1 MKIVK
6 SEEDLLEFDNG
17 IKIEGE
23 GDVDCCAN
31 NYLDFENFPV
41 GTEFPDMTLGQ
52 LIDTIKL
59 KDDGFILKDSQK
71 VPHWAQARSYQNEFY
86 MRDHTLVDEKGN
98 KLDDTIIK
106 KDIYEQWIKPRFNV
120 RFVLDDRDRVVK
132 MWREQGLKV
141 LQVAEGDF

>member
-17 IKIEGE
+17 LKIEGE

-59 KDDGFILKDSQK
+59 KDDGFILKDSQDT
-71 VPHWAQARSYQNEFY
+71 PHWAQARSYQNGY
-86 MRDHTLVDEKGN
+86 YSTRTTVYVKDGDKSVTLGE
-98 KLDDTIIK
+98 LS
-106 KDIYEQWIKPRFNV
+106 
-120 RFVLDDRDRVVK
+120 
-132 MWREQGLKV
+132 
-141 LQVAEGDF
+141 GDVED